1 MDKRAG
7 EWFTQADYDL
17 DTAEYMLRGGRRLY
31 AVFMCHLAVEKAL
44 KGLYQAKL
52 GKTPPKIHNLAYLL
66 EQTGLRATQ
75 TMLEFLVRL
84 NEANIAAR
92 YPDNLASMQKAYP
105 EPLVR
110 TILTQAKE
118 TMAWIREQS

>member
-1 MDKRAG
+1 MTKQAE
-7 EWFTQADYDL
+7 EWFRQADYDL
-17 DTAEYMLRGGRRLY
+17 DTADYMLKGGRYLY

-44 KGLYQAKL
+44 KGLYQARL

-66 EQTGLRATQ
+66 EQSGLQAAQ
-75 TMLEFLVRL
+75 TTVEFLVRL

-92 YPDNLASMQKAYP
+92 YPGNLAAMQNAYP

-110 TILTQAKE
+110 TVLTQAKE
-118 TMAWIREQS
+118 TMEWIRAQS